1 MFGWFSRFADLRR
14 VLRREEFRCRLGGKS
29 EVQSAIRRAYKEE
42 TSMRF
47 ATRIGIIAL
56 LLAIASTAV
65 VSTSFACP
73 NDKSDASDSSKDG
86 E

>member
-1 MFGWFSRFADLRR
+1 M
-14 VLRREEFRCRLGGKS
+14 RL
-29 EVQSAIRRAYKEE
+29 
-42 TSMRF
+42 

-56 LLAIASTAV
+56 LLAIAGTAV

-73 NDKSDASDSSKDG
+73 NDKSGASDPEDG

>member
-1 MFGWFSRFADLRR
+1 
-14 VLRREEFRCRLGGKS
+14 
-29 EVQSAIRRAYKEE
+29 
-42 TSMRF
+42 MRF

>member
-1 MFGWFSRFADLRR
+1 MRLARR
-14 VLRREEFRCRLGGKS
+14 IS
-29 EVQSAIRRAYKEE
+29 
-42 TSMRF
+42 
-47 ATRIGIIAL
+47 IIAL
-56 LLAIASTAV
+56 LVAIVSTAV